1 MGSYIRAAGLNGFEE
16 LVRSY
21 GKDPTNI
28 FDRIGLIPSV
38 IREPNSLIDHDKY
51 TNLLELAAILCNEEC
66 FGLKLGAKQSIQTI
80 GLIGV
85 YMSKQADIAKA
96 LLVAQKYIYNH
107 AESFIFQV
115 NEVSDKLC
123 ELDVVRQNTQNI
135 DRAQKSQLSICLICN
150 ILKDLISPTWRPE
163 KVKLKQTLSLQSQQL
178 VTETLGC
185 PIEFNA
191 KKNAIYFSTD
201 YLSHK
206 PYYFNDGLVNQ
217 LIVQQLESESSNS
230 IHDDIFL
237 IESSMKMLL
246 ATADCSIAN
255 VALCVGQHP
264 KKVQRLLKS
273 EGTTYRGL
281 LEDVRK
287 REAIR
292 IINTGNISLTDVT
305 FQLGYA
311 ELSIFSRQFKSWFG
325 VTPTEWKS
333 QSCLSSVC
341 V

>member
-51 TNLLELAAILCNEEC
+51 INLLELAAIVCNEEC

-85 YMSKQADIAKA
+85 YMSKQTDIAKA
-96 LLVAQKYIYNH
+96 LLVAQKYIYSH
-107 AESFIFQV
+107 AESFVFQI

-123 ELDVVRQNTQNI
+123 ELDVVRQNAQNI

-150 ILKDLISPTWRPE
+150 ILKDLIGPKWRPE
-163 KVKLKQTLSLQSQQL
+163 KVRLKQNPSPQSKKLLTQ
-178 VTETLGC
+178 VLGC
-185 PIEFNA
+185 PVEFNT
-191 KKNAIYFSTD
+191 KKNAIYFSTV
-201 YLSHK
+201 YLSYK
-206 PYYFNDGLVNQ
+206 PHYFEDNLVNQ
-217 LIVQQLESESSNS
+217 LIVQQLENENS
-230 IHDDIFL
+230 TCTHDDIFL

-246 ATADCSIAN
+246 ATADCSMAN

-264 KKVQRLLKS
+264 KKVQRQLKN
-273 EGTTYRGL
+273 EGTTYRDL
-281 LEDVRK
+281 LEEVRK
-287 REAIR
+287 KEAVR
-292 IINTGNISLTDVT
+292 IINTGDVSLTDVA

-311 ELSIFSRQFKSWFG
+311 ELSVFSRQFKSWFG
-325 VTPTEWKS
+325 ITPTEWKD
-333 QSCLSSVC
+333 SSKVL
-341 V
+341 VT